1 MLRSQEAYLNLSKV
15 SYLDLTWPWRF
26 EYIWGLMKYIWHLII
41 SSSFH
46 FQNTISIISV
56 LRYNI
61 KCPQC
66 NYRMIQAFLSA
77 LIRKTT
83 SSGYNYHVLMILKA
97 FEISFKT
104 KWFHTTSFLL
114 VFFYWPGNFVING
127 MVSLIRADLE
137 NYYGNDL
144 VGNYPGSVLAFR
156 SWFRNV
162 FIQCVL
168 ATEKKREK
176 SKLKTFPTSKMGIS
190 TRFDITLKVTTRVWV
205 KVRLKV

>member
-1 MLRSQEAYLNLSKV
+1 MPRNQDTWEAYLNLSKV
-15 SYLDLTWPWRF
+15 FLDLTWPWRF

-83 SSGYNYHVLMILKA
+83 SSGYIYHVLMILKA
-97 FEISFKT
+97 FEILKSPSKPNGFT
-104 KWFHTTSFLL
+104 RPYYCYCFLL
-114 VFFYWPGNFVING
+114 TGK
-127 MVSLIRADLE
+127 
-137 NYYGNDL
+137 
-144 VGNYPGSVLAFR
+144 
-156 SWFRNV
+156 FRNKRNG
-162 FIQCVL
+162 L
-168 ATEKKREK
+168 AY
-176 SKLKTFPTSKMGIS
+176 
-190 TRFDITLKVTTRVWV
+190 
-205 KVRLKV
+205 